1 MKSNT
6 MTDKQLR
13 RILDEVFFD
22 FEHRHFKNDGVWTRR
37 VNLVFAFADY
47 IESLSDEEIAAR
59 LKSNNKK
66 LIARFRFTAGQGIDK
81 WLDENMKTLML

>member
-1 MKSNT
+1 
-6 MTDKQLR
+6 MTDNQLH

-22 FEHRHFKNDGVWTRR
+22 FEHRLFQNDGVWTRP

-59 LKSNNKK
+59 LKSDNKK
-66 LIARFRFTAGQGIDK
+66 LIAGFRFTAKQGIDK